1 LGGDAVTAARGAGKS
16 SVAISVV
23 VLLTAAVL
31 VVDLCRPLDPWM
43 PPTLDRQPDRQA
55 EQEPRSTPVLSDLAV
70 IWQRDLR
77 QTVIHLPQPPE
88 QPKSEPKLAVQ
99 LVGTAIECDRQYGVF
114 QLKDNRTVVKAVGD
128 EVDGY
133 RIVAIDRG
141 RARLRNG
148 EREYELKVP
157 WYDRIAAGEKE

>member
-1 LGGDAVTAARGAGKS
+1 VTAARGSGKS
-16 SVAISVV
+16 SAAISVA

-31 VVDLCRPLDPWM
+31 VVHLCTPTDPWT
-43 PPTLDRQPDRQA
+43 PPAFDRRLARQA
-55 EQEPRSTPVLSDLAV
+55 EPEAGSMPALSDLAV

-77 QTVIHLPQPPE
+77 QPVIDLPEQPE

-99 LVGTAIECDRQYGVF
+99 LVGTAVERDRQYGVF

-128 EVDGY
+128 EVDGC

-141 RARLRNG
+141 RARLRSG

-157 WYDRIAAGEKE
+157 WYDRIAAGGKE